1 LNDTDKKNFV
11 TMMNI
16 VQSNYGRKPL
26 DKDALRYWFG
36 KLEKYSIE
44 DVSKA
49 FDKWIDSQD
58 DLPTV
63 HNILQL
69 MRPQVTIHQRLAS
82 PLRIEDNK
90 KHVAELKEGIE
101 KMAAPRRDMKAWA
114 KKILDN
120 PSNYPDISVRF
131 AKEALYVTDT
141 D

>member
-11 TMMNI
+11 TIMNI

-36 KLEKYSIE
+36 KLEKFSLE

-49 FDKWIDSQD
+49 FDRWIDSQD

-63 HNILQL
+63 HNILEL
-69 MRPQVTIHQRLAS
+69 LRPAVTIHQRLAS

-90 KHVAELKEGIE
+90 KHVAELKEGID
-101 KMAAPRRDMKAWA
+101 KMTSPRRDMKDWA
-114 KKILDN
+114 RKILAS

-131 AKEALYVTDT
+131 AKEALSVNTD
-141 D
+141 